1 MTGYN
6 YVVTENNIY
15 VHLREHLE
23 ERSKPEFVV
32 SFITFEIVVRPA
44 KSNFQPSVES
54 NTRLL
59 EPRGGPHCQRC
70 KTHVSPPREDLRR
83 ERFADLSLARVARGL
98 KISSGRRNSC

>member
-15 VHLREHLE
+15 VHLREHLG

-70 KTHVSPPREDLRR
+70 KTHVSPPPGRFETREICRPLFGSRCSR
-83 ERFADLSLARVARGL
+83 PQNF
-98 KISSGRRNSC
+98 